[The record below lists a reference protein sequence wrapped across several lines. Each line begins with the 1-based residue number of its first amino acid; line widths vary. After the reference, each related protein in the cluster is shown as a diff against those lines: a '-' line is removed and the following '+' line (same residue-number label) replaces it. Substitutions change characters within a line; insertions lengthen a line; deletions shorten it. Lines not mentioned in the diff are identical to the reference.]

1 MNINRQIDIED
12 EVRLALTDYFEV
24 YCRPL
29 PEKYGLPNV
38 VVEQTGGT
46 SANTIDSFQIKLSVR
61 AKTDEEACETMRN
74 VLGVLEYQADNQ
86 VGALRHI
93 AVNSLASWGSDPVR
107 PDLKLCTMTAL
118 VIAHREKYQITTRRK
133 Q

>member
-1 MNINRQIDIED
+1 MNINKTVDIED
-12 EVRLALTDYFEV
+12 EIRLALTDYFET

-46 SANTIDSFQIKLSVR
+46 TSNTIDTFQIKLSVR
-61 AKTDEEACETMRN
+61 AKTDAEAMETMSE
-74 VLGVLEYQADNQ
+74 VLGVLEYQTEHQ
-86 VGALRHI
+86 FGALRHI

-107 PDLKLCTMTAL
+107 PDLKLCTLTAI
-118 VIAHREKYQITTRRK
+118 VIAHRETYEITTRRN
-133 Q
+133 